1 MTASSPSPPHRPSCA
16 LTAVVRVI
24 RDEIDTHITGLLGSL
39 PHA

>member
-1 MTASSPSPPHRPSCA
+1 MTASSPSPHRPSCA

>member
-1 MTASSPSPPHRPSCA
+1 MTASSPSPHHPSCA
-16 LTAVVRVI
+16 LTTVVRVI